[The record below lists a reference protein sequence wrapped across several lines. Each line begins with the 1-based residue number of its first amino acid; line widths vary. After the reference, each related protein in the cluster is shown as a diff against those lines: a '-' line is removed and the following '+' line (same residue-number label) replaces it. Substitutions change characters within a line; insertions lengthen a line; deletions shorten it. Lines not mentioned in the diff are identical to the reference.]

1 MQVLWAVLSPRCGRR
16 IRNPPAVL
24 PVFAGSSREAGILFL
39 GLAFWEEAFPTLVQ
53 PLRGARQAR

>member
-1 MQVLWAVLSPRCGRR
+1 MRDHPA
-16 IRNPPAVL
+16 IR